1 MYNFDSILLFV
12 LLKIVETAQNHQS
25 GKGQLEIFA
34 LWIVRFICWQKLNI
48 YQKCQRRYQNV

>member
-1 MYNFDSILLFV
+1 MYNFDSVLLFV

-48 YQKCQRRYQNV
+48 Y